1 MSSSA
6 VWMFPSKSCF
16 SSLLNVVSTNPFDN
30 GFDLGCD
37 SGFLSSFQ
45 GNQPSN
51 SFALMGFTA
60 INSQSQ
66 MGTPELSSSV
76 EFPTTRLLSTPN
88 NDTELDGNFSLT
100 GFQGFDGSG
109 GAQLLNRAKPLRPL
123 HVFPPV
129 GAHPTLFQKG
139 AALRQNFAGDG
150 TDKLGNLE
158 ISGTATTT
166 AVGSA
171 AAERRRQC

>member
-30 GFDLGCD
+30 GFDLGCY

-51 SFALMGFTA
+51 FSALMGFTA
-60 INSQSQ
+60 INSQSH
-66 MGTPELSSSV
+66 MGTPELSSSA
-76 EFPTTRLLSTPN
+76 EFLTTRLLPAPN
-88 NDTELDGNFSLT
+88 NDTELDGDFSLT
-100 GFQGFDGSG
+100 GFEGFDGSG

-123 HVFPPV
+123 HIFLPV
-129 GAHPTLFQKG
+129 GAHPTLFQKR
-139 AALRQNFAGDG
+139 AALCQNSTGDG

-158 ISGTATTT
+158 IS
-166 AVGSA
+166 
-171 AAERRRQC
+171 EM